1 MLPDLPIVTVQ
12 RAILRCFAGTNP
24 FLPVRTG
31 RFGQRRANKNNL
43 PERDRRPL
51 ASSNASRGKA
61 AMLRQF
67 IVAAVLV
74 CSAFVVADSA
84 SAQQRAYGQTW
95 GGQAS
100 TRDWNRFY
108 HYPYVY
114 YPQNFWEPEYYR
126 SSDSMYHRYPPEMRI
141 PVYNKQWHNFYPEK
155 PRDHND
161 LWDPWTARD
170 PRRFHQGNHFRLD
183 VF

>member
-1 MLPDLPIVTVQ
+1 
-12 RAILRCFAGTNP
+12 
-24 FLPVRTG
+24 
-31 RFGQRRANKNNL
+31 
-43 PERDRRPL
+43 
-51 ASSNASRGKA
+51 
-61 AMLRQF
+61 MLRQF
-67 IVAAVLV
+67 IVAAVMV
-74 CSAFVVADSA
+74 CSAFVVAESA

-114 YPQNFWEPEYYR
+114 YPQNFWGQEYYR

-155 PRDHND
+155 PRDPCD
-161 LWDPWTARD
+161 LWDPWEARD